1 MVIVVIG
8 AGGAG
13 LSAAVQAKQEG
24 VNKVVLLEKMPMVGG
39 NTHRA
44 TGGLNAAETDQQ
56 KAKEIED
63 SIEQMIKDTM
73 KGGYDKNNPELVEKL
88 ANEAKDAVKWLT
100 DIGADLSDVGKM
112 AGSTNYRTH
121 RPTGGAAVG
130 AHLVDTLK
138 VAADKEKVDLRLWN
152 EAKEIILDK
161 DGNVEGVKATDKEGK
176 EYTIKAK
183 AVVIAAGG
191 FSANQEM
198 VVENKADLKG
208 FATTNHNGATG
219 DGIKLAEAVNADF
232 VDMAEIQTHPTV
244 VPDKAVA
251 DLKGFATT
259 NHNGATGDGIKL
271 AEAVNA
277 DFVDMAEIQT
287 HPTVVPDKAVMVT
300 EAVRGNGAILL
311 NKSGKRFVNELLTR
325 DVVSKAILEQD
336 DKVAYLFFDEGLRKS
351 LKATEEYFN
360 MGLVTE
366 ADSVEELAGKLG
378 IDKATMKASVS
389 KAILEQDDKVAYLF
403 FDEGLRKSLKATE
416 EYFNMGLVTE
426 ADSVEELAEKL
437 GIDKATMKAS
447 VDTYNKA
454 VSSKVDSEFGRE
466 DLPRQLNQGKVYA
479 IPVTP
484 AVHHTMGGIKI
495 NTNAEVINKDG
506 NVIKGL
512 FAAGEVT
519 GGVHGG
525 NRLGGNA
532 LADIVV
538 YGRVAGKNAAALV
551 K

>member
-1 MVIVVIG
+1 MKKKVLALMLSALIAIPTFGMIGCGSKSETADIVVIG

-24 VNKVVLLEKMPMVGG
+24 VDKVVLLEKMPMVGG
-39 NTHRA
+39 NTNRA
-44 TGGLNAAETDQQ
+44 TGGLNAAETEQQ
-56 KAKEIED
+56 AAKEIKD
-63 SIEQMIKDTM
+63 TVEQMIADTM
-73 KGGYDKNNPELVEKL
+73 KGGYNKNNPELVEKL

-100 DIGADLSDVGKM
+100 EIGADLSDVGRM
-112 AGSTNYRTH
+112 AGATNYRTH

-130 AHLVDTLK
+130 AHVVDTLK
-138 VAADKEKVDLRLWN
+138 IAAEKEKVDLRVWN

-176 EYTIKAK
+176 EYKIKAK

-198 VVENKADLKG
+198 VVQNKADLKG

-219 DGIKLAEAVNADF
+219 DGIKLAEAIGADF
-232 VDMAEIQTHPTV
+232 IDM
-244 VPDKAVA
+244 K
-251 DLKGFATT
+251 
-259 NHNGATGDGIKL
+259 
-271 AEAVNA
+271 
-277 DFVDMAEIQT
+277 EIQT

-300 EAVRGNGAILL
+300 EAVRGNGAILI
-311 NKSGKRFVNELLTR
+311 NKSGKRFTNELLTR
-325 DVVSKAILEQD
+325 DVVSKAILEQE
-336 DKVAYLFFDEGLRKS
+336 DKIAYLFFDEGLRKS

-366 ADSVEELAGKLG
+366 ADSIEELAEKLG
-378 IDKATMKASVS
+378 VDKATMKAS
-389 KAILEQDDKVAYLF
+389 I
-403 FDEGLRKSLKATE
+403 
-416 EYFNMGLVTE
+416 
-426 ADSVEELAEKL
+426 
-437 GIDKATMKAS
+437 
-447 VDTYNKA
+447 DTYNNA
-454 VSSKVDSEFGRE
+454 VAAKVDNEFKRD

-495 NTNAEVINKDG
+495 NTNAEVINKEG

-538 YGRVAGKNAAALV
+538 YGRTAGKNAAALV

>member
-1 MVIVVIG
+1 MKKRALSLVLSAAILLPTIAMIGCGGKKESADIVVIG

-13 LSAAVQAKQEG
+13 LSAAVQAKQDGAE
-24 VNKVVLLEKMPMVGG
+24 NVVVLEKMPMAGG
-39 NTHRA
+39 NTNRA

-56 KAKEIED
+56 AAKNIED
-63 SIEQMIKDTM
+63 TIETMIKDTM
-73 KGGYDKNNPELVEKL
+73 KGGYDKNNPELVNKL

-100 DIGADLSDVGKM
+100 DLGADLTDVGRM
-112 AGSTNYRTH
+112 AGATNYRTH

-138 VAADKEKVDLRLWN
+138 VSAEKEKVDLRLWN
-152 EAKEIILDK
+152 EAKEIVLDK
-161 DGNVEGVKATDKEGK
+161 DGKVSGVKATNKEGK
-176 EYTIKAK
+176 EYTINAK

-198 VVENKADLKG
+198 VVKYKEDLKG

-219 DGIKLAEAVNADF
+219 DGIVLAEKAGADF

-244 VPDKAVA
+244 VP
-251 DLKGFATT
+251 
-259 NHNGATGDGIKL
+259 
-271 AEAVNA
+271 E
-277 DFVDMAEIQT
+277 
-287 HPTVVPDKAVMVT
+287 KAVMVT
-300 EAVRGNGAILL
+300 EAVRGNGAILI
-311 NKSGKRFVNELLTR
+311 NKDGKRFTNELLTR
-325 DVVSKAILEQD
+325 DVVSKAILEQK

-366 ADSVEELAGKLG
+366 GDSVEDLAAKLG
-378 IDKATMKASVS
+378 VDKATM
-389 KAILEQDDKVAYLF
+389 
-403 FDEGLRKSLKATE
+403 
-416 EYFNMGLVTE
+416 
-426 ADSVEELAEKL
+426 VETVNK
-437 GIDKATMKAS
+437 
-447 VDTYNKA
+447 YNAA
-454 VSSKVDSEFGRE
+454 VSSKNDGEFNRD
-466 DLPRQLNQGKVYA
+466 DLPRQLNEGKVYA

-484 AVHHTMGGIKI
+484 AVHHTMGGVKI
-495 NTNAEVINKDG
+495 NTNAEVVNKDG
-506 NVIKGL
+506 NVIPGL
-512 FAAGEVT
+512 FAAGEIT

-538 YGRVAGKNAAALV
+538 YGRTAGKNAAAFI

>member
-1 MVIVVIG
+1 MKKKVLALVLSALIAIPTFGMIGCGSKSETADIVVIG

-39 NTHRA
+39 NTNRA

-198 VVENKADLKG
+198 VVQKK
-208 FATTNHNGATG
+208 
-219 DGIKLAEAVNADF
+219 
-232 VDMAEIQTHPTV
+232 
-244 VPDKAVA
+244 A

-311 NKSGKRFVNELLTR
+311 NKSGKRFINELLTR
-325 DVVSKAILEQD
+325 DV
-336 DKVAYLFFDEGLRKS
+336 
-351 LKATEEYFN
+351 
-360 MGLVTE
+360 
-366 ADSVEELAGKLG
+366 
-378 IDKATMKASVS
+378 VS

>member
-1 MVIVVIG
+1 MKKKVLALVMSALILVPTALVGCGGKKETADIVVIG

-13 LSAAVQAKQEG
+13 LSAAVQAKQDG
-24 VNKVVLLEKMPMVGG
+24 VQNVVVLEKMPMVGG
-39 NTHRA
+39 NTNRA
-44 TGGLNAAETDQQ
+44 TGGLNAAETEQQ
-56 KAKEIED
+56 KAKGIED
-63 SIEQMIKDTM
+63 SIQTMYDDTM
-73 KGGYDKNNPELVEKL
+73 KGGYEKNNPELVEKL
-88 ANEAKDAVKWLT
+88 SNEAKESVAWLT
-100 DIGADLSDVGKM
+100 DLGADLSDVGRM
-112 AGSTNYRTH
+112 AGATNYRTH

-138 VAADKEKVDLRLWN
+138 ASAEKEKVDLRLWN
-152 EAKEIILDK
+152 EAKEIVLDK
-161 DGNVEGVKATDKEGK
+161 DGNVSGVKVTDKEGK
-176 EYTIKAK
+176 EYTINTK

-198 VVENKADLKG
+198 VVQNK
-208 FATTNHNGATG
+208 
-219 DGIKLAEAVNADF
+219 
-232 VDMAEIQTHPTV
+232 
-244 VPDKAVA
+244 A

-366 ADSVEELAGKLG
+366 ADSVEELA
-378 IDKATMKASVS
+378 
-389 KAILEQDDKVAYLF
+389 
-403 FDEGLRKSLKATE
+403 
-416 EYFNMGLVTE
+416 
-426 ADSVEELAEKL
+426 EKL

-447 VDTYNKA
+447 VDTYNNA
-454 VSSKVDSEFGRE
+454 VSSKVDSELGRE

-495 NTNAEVINKDG
+495 NTNAEVINKEG
-506 NVIKGL
+506 NTIKGL